1 MVLSMSLTEPT
12 KLWIA
17 VVDTGI
23 GIAPENLPHVFER
36 FFRVD
41 RPVRGILE
49 EQESVYHIPPVG

>member
-1 MVLSMSLTEPT
+1 MVLYHPSLTEPP

-36 FFRVD
+36 FRVD